1 METLFLVSVFGF
13 LIFVSSADKE
23 VFAEAIE
30 NSDNYL
36 YLKSV
41 VKKLNELEQIIQVQ
55 DKRITELDKR
65 PTTSTWKSI
74 VELQET
80 VQNCKIRDPGF

>member
-23 VFAEAIE
+23 VFAEANE

-36 YLKSV
+36 DMKSL
-41 VKKLNELEQIIQVQ
+41 VKKLKELEQIIQVQ
-55 DKRITELDKR
+55 DKRITELDKW
-65 PTTSTWKSI
+65 PTTSNLKSI

-80 VQNCKIRDPGF
+80 VQRQNDRIVK